1 MKFDAA
7 ITISDV
13 NRYIDVVACV
23 VVEVLCGL
31 GRGLGGDAGRLHQGQ
46 RHVPVGEH
54 GQTPRNV

>member
-23 VVEVLCGL
+23 VVEVLCGP
-31 GRGLGGDAGRLHQGQ
+31 GGGLGGDAGRLHQSQ

-54 GQTPRNV
+54 